1 MSIQYLPHNKI
12 IKEKW
17 DSCIKLSAN
26 GLIYAEYD
34 YLETIA
40 SKWDALILNDYEA
53 VMPLCWRRKLGIK
66 YLYQPSFF
74 QQGGIFCKQHLPE
87 DLIEAFIKEASLH
100 FKFAE
105 ITMNYQNVLT
115 YNKKAFSFSLRNNF
129 VLELNKGYKNIF
141 AGFKPTVRQRIKK
154 AAQSGLQY
162 HSSLDYT
169 ETITL
174 YRKLYQQRLPEFSN
188 KDYEQFQ
195 KLCAIYFK
203 QKRILIRK
211 VTDKEG
217 KDLLAATLLL
227 KDEKRLYNII
237 SCIVPKGKD
246 LLANYFMYDR
256 IINEFAGTE
265 YIFDFE
271 GSDKPG
277 IAHFYKKFT
286 GNNETYPFVKFNNLP
301 AAIKLIKP

>member
-1 MSIQYLPHNKI
+1 LSLQYLPHNKI

-17 DSCIKLSAN
+17 DSCIKDSAN

-74 QQGGIFCKQHLPE
+74 QQGGIFSKQILSE
-87 DLIEAFIKEASLH
+87 DLIAAFIKKASLH

-105 ITMNYQNVLT
+105 ITLNYQNILT
-115 YNKKAFSFSLRNNF
+115 VNNKSFSFSLRNNYI
-129 VLELNKGYKNIF
+129 LELKNGYRKIF

-154 AAQSGLQY
+154 ATQSGLQY
-162 HSSLDYT
+162 HSSLDYI

-174 YRKLYQQRLPEFSN
+174 YRKLYQQRLPAFSN
-188 KDYEQFQ
+188 KDFEEFQ
-195 KLCAIYFK
+195 KLCAMYFK
-203 QKRILIRK
+203 QNRILVRK

-217 KDLLAATLLL
+217 KELLAATLLL

-237 SCIVPKGKD
+237 SCISPKGKD

-256 IINEFAGTE
+256 IINEFSGTE
-265 YIFDFE
+265 FALDFE
-271 GSDKPG
+271 GSDNPD

-286 GNNETYPFVKFNNLP
+286 DTNEPYPFIKFNHLP
-301 AAIKLIKP
+301 APVKLIKR

>member
-1 MSIQYLPHNKI
+1 LSIHYLTHNKI
-12 IKEKW
+12 NKGKW

-40 SKWDALILNDYEA
+40 SKWDALVLNDYEA

-74 QQGGIFCKQHLPE
+74 QQGGVFSKQDLSE
-87 DLIEAFIKEASLH
+87 DLIAAFIREASMH

-105 ITMNYQNVLT
+105 ITLNYKNVL
-115 YNKKAFSFSLRNNF
+115 NAVENSFSFSLRNNY
-129 VLELNKGYKNIF
+129 VLELKNGYRNIF

-154 AAQSGLQY
+154 ATQSGLQY
-162 HSSLDYT
+162 HSSLDYI

-188 KDYEQFQ
+188 KDYAQFQ

-203 QKRILIRK
+203 QNRILVRK

-217 KDLLAATLLL
+217 KDLLGATLLL

-237 SCIVPKGKD
+237 SCILPNGKD

-265 YIFDFE
+265 YILDFE

-286 GNNETYPFVKFNNLP
+286 GTNEPYPFVKFNNLP